1 MKVLLS
7 GHEPGVFHPHA
18 SLLVPAVIS
27 AVSDPFYKI
36 SKSIWLIIFISIC
49 FSIKVLLSGHEPGV
63 FHPHASLLVPAVI
76 SAVSD
81 PFYKISSEALLVLQ
95 LLVKVPVV

>member
-1 MKVLLS
+1 VLLS
-7 GHEPGVFHPHA
+7 GHEPR
-18 SLLVPAVIS
+18 
-27 AVSDPFYKI
+27 
-36 SKSIWLIIFISIC
+36 
-49 FSIKVLLSGHEPGV
+49 V

-95 LLVKVPVV
+95 LLVKVFLSAIFCHSCSCNMIIMNPVLSAFFAFSSLFR